1 MAKSPFNKLRRGK
14 TRAYKLS
21 NSSEQNSEAY
31 RILQA
36 ENRRLWYLV
45 VSLSAVLS
53 RNIMLGFLSEHHA
66 VTSAD
71 ATQSKPRLG
80 VLSKPSPIHELL
92 TLRERAVLGEIMKG
106 ASSKEAAQTLAISVR
121 TVEFHRANILQK
133 LAAKNTADLMRIVLS
148 E

>member
-1 MAKSPFNKLRRGK
+1 MAKSATDKSQRENAELK
-14 TRAYKLS
+14 KLS
-21 NSSEQNSEAY
+21 SSSEQGSESLRTLQSENQRLRELVLYLWAAF
-31 RILQA
+31 RQNIEHDAVGECRTLSSGNAKQSTHIL
-36 ENRRLWYLV
+36 
-45 VSLSAVLS
+45 
-53 RNIMLGFLSEHHA
+53 
-66 VTSAD
+66 D
-71 ATQSKPRLG
+71 

-92 TLRERAVLGEIMKG
+92 TSRERAVLGEIMKG

>member
-1 MAKSPFNKLRRGK
+1 
-14 TRAYKLS
+14 
-21 NSSEQNSEAY
+21 
-31 RILQA
+31 
-36 ENRRLWYLV
+36 
-45 VSLSAVLS
+45 
-53 RNIMLGFLSEHHA
+53 MLGFLSEHHA